1 MSTQH
6 DSDKLPKRPRLLL
19 PPDDLPLSQLLDWSA
34 RQLEREQADASD
46 MVISASESESEALVE
61 AAAVD
66 GEVLASLDQES
77 GTTSSA
83 ASASTSTSIG
93 NASTTCGSVSVTVP
107 GPHESDDDDDDESKG
122 TSCGFPKVQIT
133 PPIPELDAFLRQQ
146 ELKEMQKTEAEAL
159 LTLLVCNR

>member
-6 DSDKLPKRPRLLL
+6 DSDKLPKRPRLL
-19 PPDDLPLSQLLDWSA
+19 PPDDLPLSQLLGWSA

-61 AAAVD
+61 AVD
-66 GEVLASLDQES
+66 GGVLAVQSASLDQES
-77 GTTSSA
+77 STSTSA
-83 ASASTSTSIG
+83 ASSSTSTSIG
-93 NASTTCGSVSVTVP
+93 SASTTCGSVTGP
-107 GPHESDDDDDDESKG
+107 GPHESDNDDDESKG

-133 PPIPELDAFLRQQ
+133 PPLPELDAFLRQQ

-159 LTLLVCNR
+159 LTLLMCNR